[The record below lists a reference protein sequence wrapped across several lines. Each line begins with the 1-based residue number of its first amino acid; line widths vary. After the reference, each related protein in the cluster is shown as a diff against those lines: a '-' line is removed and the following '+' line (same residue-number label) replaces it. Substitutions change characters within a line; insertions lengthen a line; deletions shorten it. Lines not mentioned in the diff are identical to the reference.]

1 MDGIYTRNFLE
12 QYLKNIP
19 PINELAVLII
29 ENDKVCY
36 KQQLWKIPKI
46 SIKEYYYIIINWSL
60 ALYIPWIIAKI
71 NWCNK
76 FRYTSIKNAL
86 HRIAGLKTKK
96 HKKGA
101 LRICSKFTG
110 KHPFQSVIST
120 KLQRNFI
127 EITLRYVCSPENF
140 LFIFRMSF
148 S

>member
-36 KQQLWKIPKI
+36 KLQLWKIPKI

-71 NWCNK
+71 NCCNK

-96 HKKGA
+96 HK
-101 LRICSKFTG
+101 
-110 KHPFQSVIST
+110 
-120 KLQRNFI
+120 
-127 EITLRYVCSPENF
+127 
-140 LFIFRMSF
+140 
-148 S
+148 